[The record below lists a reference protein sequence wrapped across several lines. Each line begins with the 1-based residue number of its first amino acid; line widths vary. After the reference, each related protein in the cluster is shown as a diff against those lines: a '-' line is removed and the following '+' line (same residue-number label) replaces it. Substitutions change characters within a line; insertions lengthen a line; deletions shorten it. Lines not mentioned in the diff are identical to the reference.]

1 MSSPLDGK
9 EIRKENMIGESSMK
23 IQKSSVGFLLAMLG
37 FFIFMLFLPQNICFA
52 DSCPT
57 CQGSGKCQACG
68 GAGYLSAGTC
78 HGQPAVFGCTECGGV
93 RGDPCNSGGGSAGSG
108 LSPTCGGSGQVPGAE
123 TPTNN
128 NSSSVNEA
136 AERQRALE
144 AQRLEAEELARKK
157 QEQFQRS
164 KDEALR
170 SMKGIAENELGLKGV
185 GGGNMELKGIGETQ
199 TNDHGLKPLFEKGSP
214 GSAPVAPTILR
225 EQDEFA
231 KMRAVW
237 MKNEKQLIQQR
248 LKEPNRWSASIYNS
262 LKTKEPP
269 LPYKKFAELKPGDVL
284 LIAPDD
290 AISVMIRGA
299 DRLSS
304 REWKSPASHT
314 VLYLKEVNGKK
325 LFLDS
330 TMGHGPLIITGEEFL
345 KKYGHRG
352 AQVAELGKYE
362 VAQPLSKEEGNKLW
376 AAARELSMKGQ
387 ADKSNKSNNLIDK
400 TDYGLYGDDNMVCS
414 ETSRWALIKAGRQI
428 PDTESPF
435 KKLFGV
441 YFGPSNFYNA
451 EQYFIVTPLGVPKQ

>member
-1 MSSPLDGK
+1 
-9 EIRKENMIGESSMK
+9 MK
-23 IQKSSVGFLLAMLG
+23 PHFTKGINRSLPILGSLLVLL
-37 FFIFMLFLPQNICFA
+37 FFLPQNICFA
-52 DSCPT
+52 DTCPT

-68 GAGYLSAGTC
+68 GSGTISAGTC
-78 HGQPAVFGCTECGGV
+78 HGQLAVYGCSACGGV

-108 LSPTCGGSGQVPGAE
+108 RCQTCGGSGQIQGSD
-123 TPTNN
+123 TSTNN
-128 NSSSVNEA
+128 QSSSANAA

-144 AQRLEAEELARKK
+144 AQRLEAEALAKK
-157 QEQFQRS
+157 RQEQFQKS
-164 KDEALR
+164 KEEALR
-170 SMKGIAENELGLKGV
+170 SMKGITENELGLKGV
-185 GGGNMELKGIGETQ
+185 GGDMELKGIGETKPG
-199 TNDHGLKPLFEKGSP
+199 DSGLKTLFDKGSQ
-214 GSAPVAPTILR
+214 GSAPVDPYILR
-225 EQDEFA
+225 EQDEFV

-237 MKNEKQLIQQR
+237 MKSERQLIRQR
-248 LKEPNRWSASIYNS
+248 LTEPNRLSSSIYAS

-269 LPYKKFAELKPGDVL
+269 LPYKKYEELKAGDVL

-290 AISVMIRGA
+290 ALSKTIRFA

-304 REWKSPASHT
+304 WEWKSPASHT

-330 TMGHGPLIITGEEFL
+330 TMNGGPSIITGDEFL

-362 VAQPLSKEEGNKLW
+362 VALPLSKEDGDKLW
-376 AAARELSMKGQ
+376 EAARELSMKGL

-400 TDYGLYGDDNMVCS
+400 TDYGLYGNDNMVCS
-414 ETSRWALIKAGRQI
+414 ETSRWALIKAGRKI
-428 PDTESPF
+428 PDSGSPY

-451 EQYFIVTPLGVPKQ
+451 EQYFIVTPLRVPKQ